1 MYYGIALPM
10 LKAFWSPYTSYF
22 TLIQLTHSIQSIY
35 LLNTRVESLGP
46 KSSTGIYQCWPVLW
60 VCWEPAVPGFSF
72 SFFQKLKNF
81 QLQSIE
87 KISESPSSLILV
99 LWYFQNQFQFQF
111 FEKKIQRIGNSHQRT
126 GKEPEIKV
134 GSLTQ

>member
-1 MYYGIALPM
+1 M
-10 LKAFWSPYTSYF
+10 LKAFWSPHTSYF

-46 KSSTGIYQCWPVLW
+46 KSSIGIYRCWPVLW

-72 SFFQKLKNF
+72 SFFFQKLKNF

-87 KISESPSSLILV
+87 KISESPSSLVLV
-99 LWYFQNQFQFQF
+99 LWYFQNQFQFQV
-111 FEKKIQRIGNSHQRT
+111 FEKKKFKELAILI
-126 GKEPEIKV
+126 KEPEIKV